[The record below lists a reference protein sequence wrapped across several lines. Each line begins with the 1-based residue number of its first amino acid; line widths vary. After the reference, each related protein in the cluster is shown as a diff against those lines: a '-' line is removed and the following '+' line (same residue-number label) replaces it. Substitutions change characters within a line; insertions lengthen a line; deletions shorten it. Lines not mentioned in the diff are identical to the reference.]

1 MISNLSQIQI
11 SGLIAFLVSTS
22 FLIGLI
28 RNVVLSN
35 ASKRWPKVSGTITE
49 ISDFGSNLK
58 YRLQYS
64 YSVNGNT
71 YKNNRIIF
79 STSKTY
85 IKLRAREFENK
96 YTQNQIVDV
105 FYNPKNPKQ
114 AVLEPGRND
123 GAVLVILLLFGL
135 MILSSL
141 AIFNQT
147 VFLQMMNQLFQIF
160 N

>member
-1 MISNLSQIQI
+1 M
-11 SGLIAFLVSTS
+11 
-22 FLIGLI
+22 
-28 RNVVLSN
+28 LSN
-35 ASKRWPKVSGTITE
+35 ASKQWPKVSGKIIE
-49 ISDFGSNLK
+49 ISDFSSDSK
-58 YRLQYS
+58 YRLKYE
-64 YSVNGNT
+64 YTLNRNT
-71 YKNNRIIF
+71 YNNSRIIF

-96 YTQNQIVDV
+96 YALNQIVNV

-135 MILSSL
+135 LILSSL

>member
-1 MISNLSQIQI
+1 M
-11 SGLIAFLVSTS
+11 
-22 FLIGLI
+22 
-28 RNVVLSN
+28 
-35 ASKRWPKVSGTITE
+35 
-49 ISDFGSNLK
+49 
-58 YRLQYS
+58 
-64 YSVNGNT
+64 
-71 YKNNRIIF
+71 
-79 STSKTY
+79 
-85 IKLRAREFENK
+85 
-96 YTQNQIVDV
+96 